1 MCLYLLTG
9 GQSIDIFETEVRQ
22 MKETKDTEIRRSEF
36 VDAAEK
42 LFKENGIVDTTI
54 NAIVKEMDVAKGLF
68 YYYFNSKDDVIEAIS
83 EKYNN
88 DFRQAI
94 ARSLDPSEDYD
105 ERLQGFIN
113 STIESFKVMWDNFHG
128 VNENIDLTIL
138 SSRSLDEAK
147 ETAAKQLRELFEEG
161 NQLNRTH
168 VPNPEYF
175 AQLLVSGM
183 ADLAS
188 RTEADIQEI
197 YRIIEDMI
205 RKAGK

>member
-1 MCLYLLTG
+1 
-9 GQSIDIFETEVRQ
+9 

-94 ARSLDPSEDYD
+94 AKSLDPSEDYD
-105 ERLQGFIN
+105 EGLQGFIN